1 MSSNLAIETEG
12 ITKVYGSGHT
22 EVVAVRD
29 ATVHV
34 ESGQCV
40 ALLGPSGG
48 GKSTFLTA
56 VGLINLPTSGR
67 IYIAGQL
74 VVDGPHAQIDS
85 RSFRRRYI
93 GYVTQKANL
102 IGFLT
107 ARENVELPMHL
118 NGVTS
123 KPARKRADELL
134 DYLGVGARSH
144 GYPPE
149 LSGGEQQ
156 RVAIARA
163 LANQPSV
170 VLADEPTG
178 ALDGKLGRQVV
189 ELFWKVAHEQG
200 AAVIVVTHDL
210 RTLDVFD
217 AVYEM
222 EDGVI
227 RLSPSRSAG
236 LAVSSVPA
244 TPSEDAGPVQHQKE
258 R

>member
-1 MSSNLAIETEG
+1 MSGNFAIQTQG
-12 ITKVYGSGHT
+12 LTKVYGSGHT

-29 ATVHV
+29 ATVGV
-34 ESGQCV
+34 EAGQCV

-56 VGLINLPTSGR
+56 VGLINLPTAGR
-67 IYIAGQL
+67 IHIAGQL
-74 VVDGPHAQIDS
+74 VVDGPHARIDS
-85 RSFRRRYI
+85 RSFRRRFI

-107 ARENVELPMHL
+107 AHENVELPMHL
-118 NGVTS
+118 NGLS
-123 KPARKRADELL
+123 AKAARKRADELL
-134 DYLGVGARSH
+134 NYLGVGARAN

-163 LANQPSV
+163 LANEPSV

-178 ALDGKLGRQVV
+178 ALDGKRGRQVI
-189 ELFWKVAHEQG
+189 ELFARVAHEHG
-200 AAVIVVTHDL
+200 AAVIVVTHDH

-217 AVYEM
+217 AIYEM

-227 RLSPSRSAG
+227 RLRPDGAVSAASVETPSR
-236 LAVSSVPA
+236 
-244 TPSEDAGPVQHQKE
+244 E
-258 R
+258 RERHV

>member
-1 MSSNLAIETEG
+1 MSSNVGIETQG
-12 ITKVYGSGHT
+12 LTKVYGSGHT
-22 EVVAVRD
+22 EVVAMREANVR
-29 ATVHV
+29 V
-34 ESGQCV
+34 EAGQCV
-40 ALLGPSGG
+40 ALIGPSGS

-67 IYIAGQL
+67 IFIAGRL
-74 VVDGPHAQIDS
+74 VVDGLHASIDS
-85 RSFRRRYI
+85 RSFRRRHI

-102 IGFLT
+102 IGFLR

-118 NGVTS
+118 NGAAS
-123 KPARKRADELL
+123 KMARRRADELL
-134 DYLGVGARSH
+134 DYLGVGARSD

-163 LANQPSV
+163 LANEPSV

-189 ELFWKVAHEQG
+189 ELFRKVAHEHG
-200 AAVIVVTHDL
+200 AAVIVVTHDH

-217 AVYEM
+217 AIYEM

-227 RLSPSRSAG
+227 RLAP
-236 LAVSSVPA
+236 VDYHPA
-244 TPSEDAGPVQHQKE
+244 RVAKE
-258 R
+258 

>member
-1 MSSNLAIETEG
+1 MSSNVGIETQG
-12 ITKVYGSGHT
+12 LTKVYGSGHT
-22 EVVAVRD
+22 EVVAMRE
-29 ATVHV
+29 ATVRV
-34 ESGQCV
+34 EAGQCV
-40 ALLGPSGG
+40 ALIGPSGS

-67 IYIAGQL
+67 IFIAGQL
-74 VVDGPHAQIDS
+74 VVDGPHARIDS
-85 RSFRRRYI
+85 RSFRRRSI

-102 IGFLT
+102 IGFLR

-118 NGVTS
+118 NGAAS
-123 KPARKRADELL
+123 KMARQRADELL
-134 DYLGVGARSH
+134 DYLGVGARSD

-163 LANQPSV
+163 LANDPSV

-178 ALDGKLGRQVV
+178 ALDGKRGRQVI
-189 ELFWKVAHEQG
+189 ELFRMVAHEHG
-200 AAVIVVTHDL
+200 AAVIVVTHDH

-217 AVYEM
+217 AIYEM

-227 RLSPSRSAG
+227 RPASA
-236 LAVSSVPA
+236 AVREPRRDR
-244 TPSEDAGPVQHQKE
+244 T
-258 R
+258 

>member
-1 MSSNLAIETEG
+1 MTRNLAIQTQG
-12 ITKVYGSGHT
+12 LTKVYGSGHT
-22 EVVAVRD
+22 EVVAVRN
-29 ATVHV
+29 ATVNV
-34 ESGQCV
+34 EAGQCV

-74 VVDGPHAQIDS
+74 VVDGPQARIDS
-85 RSFRRRYI
+85 RSFRRRFI

-118 NGVTS
+118 NGMS
-123 KPARKRADELL
+123 AGAARQRADELL
-134 DYLGVGARSH
+134 NYLGVGARAH
-144 GYPPE
+144 GYPPQ

-163 LANQPSV
+163 LANKPTV

-189 ELFWKVAHEQG
+189 ELFRKIAHEQG
-200 AAVIVVTHDL
+200 AAIIVVTHDH

-217 AVYEM
+217 AIYEM

-227 RLSPSRSAG
+227 RRRPDGAGSAASVEAPSREPEPH
-236 LAVSSVPA
+236 V
-244 TPSEDAGPVQHQKE
+244 
-258 R
+258 

>member
-1 MSSNLAIETEG
+1 MSSNVGIETQG
-12 ITKVYGSGHT
+12 LTKVYGSGHT
-22 EVVAVRD
+22 EVVAMRQANVRVQ
-29 ATVHV
+29 A
-34 ESGQCV
+34 GQCV
-40 ALLGPSGG
+40 ALIGPSGS

-56 VGLINLPTSGR
+56 VGLINLPTCGR

-74 VVDGPHAQIDS
+74 VVDGPHARIDS
-85 RSFRRRYI
+85 RSFRRRSI

-102 IGFLT
+102 IGFLR

-118 NGVTS
+118 NGAAS
-123 KPARKRADELL
+123 KMARRRADELL
-134 DYLGVGARSH
+134 DYLGVGARSQ

-163 LANQPSV
+163 LANEPSV

-178 ALDGKLGRQVV
+178 ALDGKRGRQVV
-189 ELFWKVAHEQG
+189 ELFAKVAHEHD
-200 AAVIVVTHDL
+200 AAVIVVTHDH

-217 AVYEM
+217 AIYEM

-227 RLSPSRSAG
+227 RPASA
-236 LAVSSVPA
+236 AVHEPRRDP
-244 TPSEDAGPVQHQKE
+244 T
-258 R
+258 